1 MKVKLSNFSEHTYQ
15 LKTSFLVGDYEL
27 ENYKVFK
34 YTADFNGVLV
44 NGEIPAL
51 PLFYGSQRIDHFN
64 ELELSFNKN
73 SIDLEQKLFAQKI
86 SLENA
91 PNNLV
96 FSIEQLIISYLTI
109 IKECPI
115 EFSSEAPV
123 ALINQLNSNVKNNT
137 VIKIKIGRDSISAE
151 KKRIKDLFDKGHKL
165 RLDGNRMLSAP
176 QLEELLEG
184 LSLENIEYIE
194 EPFSSYEEWE
204 NFSLKHKVGLA
215 LDEGLQSCLE
225 SNTFPTNTV
234 AFIIK
239 PSLSLCVSGILRLRN
254 NKVIEDRKVVISSSF
269 ETGQTFNLLIHLAS
283 IFDTHHG
290 LGTLGHLI
298 LPKSEQNMF
307 NQVGDKI
314 HGHPISYFQI

>member
-1 MKVKLSNFSEHTYQ
+1 MRVKLSNFSEHTYQ

-34 YTADFNGVLV
+34 YTADFNGILV

-51 PLFYGSQRIDHFN
+51 PLFYGNQSIEQFKAV
-64 ELELSFNKN
+64 ELIFNKN
-73 SIDLEQKLFAQKI
+73 LFDIEKKFFGQSI
-86 SLENA
+86 SYENA

-109 IKECPI
+109 LKECPI
-115 EFSSEAPV
+115 EFSSDAPV
-123 ALINQLNSNVKNNT
+123 ALINQLNSNFKNNT
-137 VIKIKIGRDSISAE
+137 VIKLKIGRDSISAE
-151 KKRIKDLFDKGHKL
+151 NKRIKDLLDKGHKL

-184 LSLENIEYIE
+184 LNLKNIEYIE

-204 NFSLKHKVGLA
+204 NFSLKHKIGLA
-215 LDEGLQSCLE
+215 LDEGLQSCIE
-225 SNTFPTNTV
+225 SNIFPTNTV

-239 PSLSLCVSGILRLRN
+239 PSLSLSVSGILRLRN
-254 NKVIEDRKVVISSSF
+254 NKVFEDRKVVISSSF

-283 IFDTHHG
+283 NFDTHHG
-290 LGTLGHLI
+290 LGTLGHLM
-298 LPKSEQNMF
+298 LPESEQNMF